1 MQPQK
6 HSAFPQCQGKEYFCR
21 KVLIQ
26 AHPSALLGCI
36 AQDMTEQTSEV
47 GHLKMRACLLLVVYL
62 WQWTEQTLATPCDG
76 ELRIIGKDEKKCC
89 PKCNSN
95 TGKGM
100 MCLSSFCLSVLFY
113 VNQGNQV
120 WGTGARVCV
129 CMYVCKCILGNCICK
144 TKW

>member
-26 AHPSALLGCI
+26 AHPSALWGCI
-36 AQDMTEQTSEV
+36 AQDMTKQTSEV
-47 GHLKMRACLLLVVYL
+47 GHLKIRACLLLVVYL
-62 WQWTEQTLATPCDG
+62 WQWTEQTLATSCQDG

-100 MCLSSFCLSVLFY
+100 MCLSSFCLSMLFY
-113 VNQGNQV
+113 VITAIKCGEQV
-120 WGTGARVCV
+120 RVCLCV
-129 CMYVCKCILGNCICK
+129 CMYVNVS
-144 TKW
+144 